1 MCTSNLVFGVPIHT
15 SKTRTLGPLFLR
27 TGQKSDP
34 CFCGEPRLVTV
45 RGATDG
51 VTRARRAAVRRGAEK
66 VFWRAEP
73 SRDPASATAAS
84 TSPSPFCDLSHSC
97 RLEVPRRAVPLRGAP
112 QRGCSTRTMRTAA
125 FRKGCWPTSVE
136 DGLASAHG
144 GRTVDRFEV
153 GLCGSRQ
160 QTCPPAEPPEVTA
173 VAAPSS
179 QVLLACRLPGT
190 SRLLCSRMCLA
201 QPHAGRRGHR
211 SRRGRHRDGCSSG
224 RVPLAQ
230 NPVSGS

>member
-1 MCTSNLVFGVPIHT
+1 MELPNSGVRVPNF
-15 SKTRTLGPLFLR
+15 SVGKTKTLFLR
-27 TGQKSDP
+27 PSR
-34 CFCGEPRLVTV
+34 RLVTV
-45 RGATDG
+45 RRLMAS
-51 VTRARRAAVRRGAEK
+51 RAAVRQGAEK

-112 QRGCSTRTMRTAA
+112 RRGCSTRTMRTAA

-136 DGLASAHG
+136 DGLASAHER
-144 GRTVDRFEV
+144 RTVDRFEV

-190 SRLLCSRMCLA
+190 SRLL
-201 QPHAGRRGHR
+201 R
-211 SRRGRHRDGCSSG
+211 S
-224 RVPLAQ
+224 Q
-230 NPVSGS
+230 M

>member
-1 MCTSNLVFGVPIHT
+1 MAI
-15 SKTRTLGPLFLR
+15 
-27 TGQKSDP
+27 
-34 CFCGEPRLVTV
+34 
-45 RGATDG
+45 G
-51 VTRARRAAVRRGAEK
+51 VTRARRAAVRQGAEK

-97 RLEVPRRAVPLRGAP
+97 RLEVPRPAVLLRGAP
-112 QRGCSTRTMRTAA
+112 RRGCSTRTMRTAA

-136 DGLASAHG
+136 DGLASAHER
-144 GRTVDRFEV
+144 RTVDRFEV

-201 QPHAGRRGHR
+201 QPHAGAWAPRP
-211 SRRGRHRDGCSSG
+211 SLEASPPPGRLFIRPRALGPESG
-224 RVPLAQ
+224 VRVLTQ
-230 NPVSGS
+230 EI